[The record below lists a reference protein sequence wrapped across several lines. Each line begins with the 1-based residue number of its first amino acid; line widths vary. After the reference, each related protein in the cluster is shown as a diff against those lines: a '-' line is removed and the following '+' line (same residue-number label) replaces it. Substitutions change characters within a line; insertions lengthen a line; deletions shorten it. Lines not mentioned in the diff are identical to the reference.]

1 MFRAALPKFWMKDL
15 AKKKAKVGK
24 KKAKVGKKKAKVGK
38 KSARMLAFDPN
49 FCPEKEFAMPVKF
62 EEVEDEIEA
71 DQMR

>member
-1 MFRAALPKFWMKDL
+1 MFRAALPKFWMKDM
-15 AKKKAKVGK
+15 A
-24 KKAKVGKKKAKVGK
+24 KKKAKVGK
-38 KSARMLAFDPN
+38 KSARMLAIDPN